1 MDRDRPD
8 ELGERNDPLTMSSVS
23 SRNADP
29 TSGTNRESAD
39 WLRVEGLTKSYSS
52 SAQVL
57 QGVDLAL
64 KKAEIV
70 ALLGPSGSGK
80 TTLLSLLAG
89 FIKPDSGRVVIGG
102 RDATGLGPRRRRI
115 GVMFQNYALFPH
127 LNVRKNI
134 LFGLQAH
141 RVDRAEQ
148 QRRLRSALE
157 LTKLTEFET
166 RMPAQLSGGQQQR
179 VALARA
185 LVIQPDLLLLDEPFS
200 GLDAQVREGMRIELT
215 RQLRAIGATALVVTH
230 DQADAAA
237 MADRVAVIH
246 EGRIAQIGSYDQLYR
261 EPATAFVAS
270 FVGESNW
277 FRASCVR
284 SSPLTVRV
292 GSAPAWRTESLETVR
307 AGNPVDVM
315 VRRTSVVGVL
325 AGEAAHE
332 PSNGNHLVGSLVRLI
347 PSGPSLRLWLAVA
360 EQPMVFEIA
369 PHLVPDGLEAGDRVT
384 LCLDPK
390 WCRAFAADGSTAD
403 DAGAS

>member
-1 MDRDRPD
+1 
-8 ELGERNDPLTMSSVS
+8 MSSVS
-23 SRNADP
+23 PLDADP
-29 TSGTNRESAD
+29 TSGSHQGSAD
-39 WLRVEGLTKSYSS
+39 WLRVERLTKSYSS
-52 SAQVL
+52 STPVL
-57 QGVDLAL
+57 EGVDLAL
-64 KKAEIV
+64 SKAEIV

-89 FIKPDSGRVVIGG
+89 FIKPDSGRVLIGG
-102 RDATGLGPRRRRI
+102 RDATGLSPRRRRV

-157 LTKLTEFET
+157 LTELTAFET

-200 GLDAQVREGMRIELT
+200 GLDARVREGMRIELT

-261 EPATAFVAS
+261 EPASAFVAS

-277 FRASCVR
+277 FRATCVR
-284 SSPLTVRV
+284 PSPLTVRV
-292 GSAPAWRTESLETVR
+292 GPAQVWRTESFDTVP
-307 AGNPVDVM
+307 AGDPVDVM

-325 AGEAAHE
+325 AGEAVDE
-332 PSNGNHLVGSLVRLI
+332 PANGNHLAGSLVRLI
-347 PSGPSLRLWLAVA
+347 PSGPSLRLWLAVGERA
-360 EQPMVFEIA
+360 MVFDIA
-369 PHLVPDGLEAGDRVT
+369 PHLVPDGLEVGDRVT

-390 WCRAFAADGSTAD
+390 WSRAFAADGSTEDSAEVP
-403 DAGAS
+403 